1 MRQQP
6 SEMLWC
12 LPSGACFGPTPST
25 TIYGVAMLII
35 NYESPITNYYSPLG
49 VLGVL
54 GGSSFSPLPASR
66 SPLPEAEACA
76 NNRPR
81 CCGVYRR
88 AHASALRLPPRFMA
102 SQC

>member
-54 GGSSFSPLPASR
+54 GGSPIPDLHYHIR
-66 SPLPEAEACA
+66 SDSMMRH
-76 NNRPR
+76 RPTGGNHAFR
-81 CCGVYRR
+81 IDDWLCWKCC
-88 AHASALRLPPRFMA
+88 
-102 SQC
+102 